1 MKRIFIISTLLIIT
15 SLSAQS
21 QIQSEKTLGYRVPVC
36 LYDDEYIADLRLP
49 TLYVFKPKVFKT
61 RRQRRRYNRLIR
73 DVRKTLP
80 IAREINSIIIETY
93 EFMMTLPKNQR
104 KAHMKKVE
112 KDLKKQYTPR
122 MKKLT
127 FRQGKLLIKLV
138 YRETNSSSYQLV
150 KAFLGPLRAGFYQM
164 FASIFGA
171 SLKKE
176 YDPKGKDREIEKIVL
191 MLDSGQI

>member
-1 MKRIFIISTLLIIT
+1 MKKIFIISALVILS
-15 SLSAQS
+15 SLSAHS
-21 QIQSEKTLGYRVPVC
+21 QVQTEKLLGYRVPAC
-36 LYDDEYIADLRLP
+36 QYDDEYIADLRLP

-73 DVRKTLP
+73 DIRKTLP

-93 EFMMTLPKNQR
+93 EFMMTLPEKQR
-104 KAHMKKVE
+104 KAHMKMVE

-191 MLDSGQI
+191 MLDSGQL